1 MIKVAMLAIDKAL
14 TERNLRTVMTLQ
26 VHDELLFDTPPS
38 EADEVTELVKTEM
51 EKVIA
56 LSIPIVAEVNRG
68 PNWRDA
74 K

>member
-1 MIKVAMLAIDKAL
+1 MIKVAMLAIDTAL
-14 TERNLRTVMTLQ
+14 TDRNLK
-26 VHDELLFDTPPS
+26 P
-38 EADEVTELVKTEM
+38 ELVKTEM
-51 EKVIA
+51 EKVIT